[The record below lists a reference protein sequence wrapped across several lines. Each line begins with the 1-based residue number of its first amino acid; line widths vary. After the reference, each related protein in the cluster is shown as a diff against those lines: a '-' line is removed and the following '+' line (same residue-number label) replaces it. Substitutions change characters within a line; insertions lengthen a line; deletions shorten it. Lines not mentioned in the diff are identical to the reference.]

1 MLILGLDIFL
11 FKPDYFLNFLTK
23 TIVTKLMITKN
34 DIGIVVE
41 IIMTIFSGIDF
52 SVGTSV
58 GTKGLI
64 SNKSL
69 EADS

>member
-23 TIVTKLMITKN
+23 TIVTKLMITKH

-52 SVGTSV
+52 SVGT
-58 GTKGLI
+58 KGLI